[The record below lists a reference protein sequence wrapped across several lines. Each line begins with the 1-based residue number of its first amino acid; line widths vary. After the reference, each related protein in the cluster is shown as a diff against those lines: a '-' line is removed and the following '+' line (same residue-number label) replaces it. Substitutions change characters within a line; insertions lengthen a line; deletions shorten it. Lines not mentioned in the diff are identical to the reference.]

1 MKLESRTFKTPDGA
15 AAAWVWPGDGARRLL
30 FAHANGF
37 NAFTYQR
44 MLSALNALT
53 GVEIVAV
60 DLRGHGSTTLPAD
73 PEHHRGWDVYARD
86 LSHLMD
92 QLDDVPLT
100 LAGHS
105 MGAASLI
112 LAAAARGSDHRIL
125 AIEPVLL
132 PRIIYALA
140 RTPLHP
146 AVRARNPL
154 YKGALTRFDGFD
166 SRDAALRRYREK
178 PTFARWASGVV
189 EDYLRDGLVQRGEA
203 WRLACTPAWEAANFG
218 EQQHAMWRALDAAGS
233 HVHVLKAGLR
243 STVFRPE
250 STRLKVAFM
259 ETWPEAGHLLPMEQ
273 PEAVARWLA
282 DRMLA
287 RA

>member
-1 MKLESRTFKTPDGA
+1 MKPQRRSLKAPAGET
-15 AAAWVWPGDGARRLL
+15 AAWVWPGDGPRRLL

-37 NAFTYQR
+37 NAFTYRR
-44 MLSALNALT
+44 MLSTLHALT
-53 GVEIVAV
+53 RVEIVAV
-60 DLRGHGSTTLPAD
+60 DLRGHGATSLPAD
-73 PEHHRGWDVYARD
+73 PERQKGWDVYARD
-86 LSHLMD
+86 LAD
-92 QLDDVPLT
+92 VIAGFDDRPLT

-112 LAAAARGSDHRIL
+112 LAAAARGSAERIL

-132 PRIIYALA
+132 PRLVYALA

-146 AVRARNPL
+146 VVRARNPL
-154 YKGALTRFDGFD
+154 YKGALTRFDGFE
-166 SRDAALRRYREK
+166 SREAALARYRKK
-178 PTFARWASGVV
+178 PTFAGWAEGVL
-189 EDYLRDGLVQRGEA
+189 EDYLQEGLTRRGA
-203 WRLACTPAWEAANFG
+203 DWRLTCAPAWEAANFG
-218 EQQHAMWRALDAAGS
+218 EQQHAMWRALRDVGGN
-233 HVHVLKAGLR
+233 VHILKAGRR

-250 STRLKVAFM
+250 STRLNVAFM

>member
-1 MKLESRTFKTPDGA
+1 MQPERRRIDTPDGEI
-15 AAAWVWPGDGARRLL
+15 AAWVWPGDGPRRLL

-37 NAFTYQR
+37 NAYTYRR
-44 MLSALNALT
+44 MLSALADMT
-53 GVEIVAV
+53 RAEIVAV
-60 DLRGHGSTTLPAD
+60 DLRGHGATTLPAN
-73 PEHHRGWDVYARD
+73 PEAHRGWDVHGRD
-86 LSHLMD
+86 LSHAVSHF
-92 QLDDVPLT
+92 DDRPLA

-112 LAAAARGSDHRIL
+112 LSAAARGSNERVL
-125 AIEPVLL
+125 AIEPVIL

-146 AVRARNPL
+146 LIRARNPL

-166 SRDAALRRYREK
+166 SREAALQRYREK
-178 PTFARWASGVV
+178 PTFARWAEGVL
-189 EDYLRDGLVQRGEA
+189 EDYLQDGLVRSGTR

-218 EQQHAMWRALDAAGS
+218 EQQHAMWRALKAAGDN
-233 HVHVLKAGLR
+233 VHVLKAGYR

-250 STRLKVAFM
+250 STRLRVAYM

-282 DRMLA
+282 DRMAA

>member
-1 MKLESRTFKTPDGA
+1 MEPQRRTLKAADGDI
-15 AAAWVWPGDGARRLL
+15 AAWVWPGDGARRLL

-37 NAFTYQR
+37 NAFTYRR
-44 MLSALNALT
+44 MLSTLHAITRA
-53 GVEIVAV
+53 EIVAV
-60 DLRGHGSTTLPAD
+60 DLRGHGATTLPAD
-73 PEHHRGWDVYARD
+73 AERHTGWDVYARD
-86 LSHLMD
+86 LAHVMD
-92 QLDDVPLT
+92 QFDGARLT

-112 LAAAARGSDHRIL
+112 LAAAARGSDERIL

-132 PRIIYALA
+132 PRFVYALA

-146 AVRARNPL
+146 VVRSRNPL
-154 YKGALTRFDGFD
+154 YKGALTRFDGFE
-166 SRDAALRRYREK
+166 SREAALERYRKK
-178 PTFARWASGVV
+178 PTFAGWADGVL
-189 EDYLRDGLVQRGEA
+189 EDYLQDGLTRRGA
-203 WRLACTPAWEAANFG
+203 DWRLACTPAWEAANFG
-218 EQQHAMWRALDAAGS
+218 EQQHAMWRALKAVGGN
-233 HVHVLKAGLR
+233 VHVLKAGRR

-250 STRLKVAFM
+250 STRLNVAVM